1 MKRRIASLL
10 ATIALAISGVASLG
24 CFFWLVEEP
33 NTINL
38 FND

>member
-24 CFFWLVEEP
+24 CVLFLSCEP
-33 NTINL
+33 DINNL
-38 FND
+38 FID